1 MNRVLLMICL
11 LLLIAAEVLRGYF
24 IMPFPGSQQQN
35 TIDTAYWLNNNIIW
49 IRTVGLI
56 AVTFLLIKIFPKSSL
71 RAKIIFSLIVSG
83 YVVIFYLFNF
93 QLEADKIF
101 YQPKAA
107 SFISS
112 SFDTTDKVKL
122 VIGIEVNGEAK
133 AYPIQI
139 IGYHHLVT
147 DTIANTPVLIT
158 YCTVCHTGR
167 VFSPFINGKNETFRL
182 VGMDHYNAILEDKT
196 TKTWWQQATGVA
208 VAGPLKGSVLKELP
222 STQLPLG
229 VWVRQYPNSLV
240 MQPNMSF
247 SENYEWLADYDDGNT
262 QGYLVKRDFSSW
274 KSKSWIVGIK
284 NDHASKAYDWNELV
298 NKKII
303 QDSIAHLP
311 VLLTLENDANAF
323 HAYDRRIDGLV
334 LRFQMGNNNDSL
346 IDDNTKS
353 VWNMDGLCIDGTLKG
368 KKLIAVQAYNEFWH
382 SWQTFHKATQRYLQ

>member
-1 MNRVLLMICL
+1 MNRVLLTICL

-35 TIDTAYWLNNNIIW
+35 TIEAAYWLSNNIIW
-49 IRTVGLI
+49 IRIAGLI
-56 AVTFLLIKIFPKSSL
+56 ATVFLLIKTFPKSTL
-71 RAKIIFSLIVSG
+71 RAKVIFSLIVSG

-107 SFISS
+107 SFAAS

-139 IGYHHLVT
+139 IGYHHLVR
-147 DTIANTPVLIT
+147 DTIANTPVLVT

-167 VFSPFINGKNETFRL
+167 VFSPFVNGKNETFRL
-182 VGMDHYNAILEDKT
+182 VGMDHYNAVLEDKT
-196 TKTWWQQATGVA
+196 TKSWWQQATGVA
-208 VAGPLKGSVLKELP
+208 VAGPLKGAVLKELP

-247 SENYEWLADYDDGNT
+247 SKNYEWLADYDDGNT

-274 KSKSWIVGIK
+274 NSKSWIVGIK

-346 IDDNTKS
+346 IDENTNS
-353 VWNMDGLCIDGTLKG
+353 TWNMDGLCIDGTLKG
-368 KKLIAVQAYNEFWH
+368 KRLIAVQAYNEFWH